1 MAALASKERISMFPI
16 LAQTGGGGTLMDA
29 IKQFFNDAKS
39 TFSYIG
45 PIAIFLGCVGV
56 GIMFALGA
64 FPVTAQ
70 WKAQNPTAIS
80 GLFIGIPIMLA
91 AGTLASLIPFPRSEA
106 QSM

>member
-1 MAALASKERISMFPI
+1 MFPI
-16 LAQTGGGGTLMDA
+16 LLAQSGGGSTLMDA

-80 GLFIGIPIMLA
+80 GLFIGIAIMLA
-91 AGTLASLIPFPRSEA
+91 AGTLASLIAFT
-106 QSM
+106 